1 MTAGHLIT
9 DRDLTFLCDVDAD
22 CLVYARSKLVAVL
35 SCEEFCVDDGSV
47 CAVRYL

>member
-9 DRDLTFLCDVDAD
+9 NRNLTFLSDVDAD
-22 CLVYARSKLVAVL
+22 CLIYARSKLVAIL

-47 CAVRYL
+47 CAMRYF